1 MQIPYSTRGWKR
13 ASYLWVIGNGIGRDW
28 RLGAV
33 LWIFTEVSQLIYS
46 TVTISIVLTF
56 FCFLKIKSLEFI

>member
-1 MQIPYSTRGWKR
+1 MES
-13 ASYLWVIGNGIGRDW
+13 AGIGVW
-28 RLGAV
+28 V
-33 LWIFTEVSQLIYS
+33 PSLWIFTEVSQLIYS